1 MKINDVL
8 TFDEIAEIVDSYNAD
23 NNKSKTAVSPDE
35 QLNNQMKI
43 EY

>member
-1 MKINDVL
+1 MKLKDAL
-8 TFDEIAEIVDSYNAD
+8 TFDEIAEIVDGYKAD

>member
-1 MKINDVL
+1 MKIKDAL

-23 NNKSKTAVSPDE
+23 NNKSKTTVSPDE
-35 QLNNQMKI
+35 QFNNQMKI

>member
-1 MKINDVL
+1 MKIKDVL

-23 NNKSKTAVSPDE
+23 NNKSKTAVSPNE
-35 QLNNQMKI
+35 QLNNKMKI

>member
-23 NNKSKTAVSPDE
+23 NNKSKTAVIPDE
-35 QLNNQMKI
+35 QFNNQMKI

>member
-1 MKINDVL
+1 MKIKYAL

-23 NNKSKTAVSPDE
+23 NNKSKMAVSPDE